1 MRVLYVDDDR
11 VNALLFAEMCRLLA
25 GVEVETAGS
34 GAEALELLEEFR
46 PDLLV
51 LDLHLSDTD
60 GAALMPLLRQRL
72 GAPVRAVLC
81 SADTAEAV
89 QARARAAGFDGWLTK
104 PIELEALRAQLVH
117 SAAASLPPGPHA

>member
-25 GVEVETAGS
+25 GVEVETAAS
-34 GAEALELLEEFR
+34 GAEALELLGEFS
-46 PDLLV
+46 PELLV
-51 LDLHLSDTD
+51 LDLHLTDTD
-60 GAALMPLLRQRL
+60 GATLMPLLRQRL
-72 GAPVRAVLC
+72 GAPVRALLC
-81 SADTAEAV
+81 SADTPDTV
-89 QARARAAGFDGWLTK
+89 RARARAAGFDGWLTK